1 MKTII
6 IGGGLTGLAAAYK
19 LLKNGISDVTIL
31 EKDMEPGGMAASYHI
46 GDYHIEKYYHHI
58 FESDTELISLI
69 TDMGLGKDLQWLKG
83 TTGYHIDGK
92 IYPMN
97 TPLELLRSPLSIF
110 DLMWLARIVLA
121 IKWKKDVSGL
131 DDVTAKEWIL
141 DNAGNSVYERF
152 FEPLLRSKFG
162 NNHDRV
168 SAAWL
173 FGRIRIRSNRS
184 ASGERLGYLRG
195 GFYRF
200 IKRLTDSI
208 IEMGGEVRT
217 GCEVSGIRVA
227 GGAVCGVY
235 VGGGEY
241 GKPDCDC
248 NCECD
253 GDCDCDVVISTVP
266 PHTLSRL
273 VRTGEGAGEEAG
285 HGFLGMPD
293 VPYQGT
299 ACALFG
305 MDKPLL
311 NNTYWLNIK
320 SDVPFGAVV
329 EHTNFLPVA
338 DYGEHLVY
346 VTAYLQDADDHR
358 WRCTEQ
364 EVIDSYLSG
373 LERLFPNFSKSNVRW
388 WRITRHI
395 DTAPVYLTGY
405 ARNIPPYSTDL
416 TGLYLAGMFS
426 DANYPERS
434 MNGSILAGFEC
445 VDAIIEDRDLFRV
458 TLESC

>member
-97 TPLELLRSPLSIF
+97 TPLELLRSPLSIL
-110 DLMWLARIVLA
+110 DLMQLARIVLA

-141 DNAGNSVYERF
+141 DTAGNSVYERF

-173 FGRIRIRSNRS
+173 FGRIKIRSNRS
-184 ASGERLGYLRG
+184 ASGEQLGYLRG

-200 IKRLTDSI
+200 IKRLTDAI

-217 GCEVSGIRVA
+217 ACEVSEIRVA
-227 GGAVCGVY
+227 DGAVCGVY
-235 VGGGEY
+235 VGGGDPDY
-241 GKPDCDC
+241 G
-248 NCECD
+248 
-253 GDCDCDVVISTVP
+253 CDVVISTVP

-285 HGFLGMPD
+285 HGFPGMPD

-346 VTAYLQDADDHR
+346 VTAYLQDADD
-358 WRCTEQ
+358 
-364 EVIDSYLSG
+364 
-373 LERLFPNFSKSNVRW
+373 
-388 WRITRHI
+388 
-395 DTAPVYLTGY
+395 
-405 ARNIPPYSTDL
+405 
-416 TGLYLAGMFS
+416 
-426 DANYPERS
+426 
-434 MNGSILAGFEC
+434 
-445 VDAIIEDRDLFRV
+445 
-458 TLESC
+458 

>member
-19 LLKNGISDVTIL
+19 LLKNRVSDVTII

-69 TDMGLGKDLQWLKG
+69 TDMGLGKDLRWLKG
-83 TTGYHIDGK
+83 TTGYHINGK

-97 TPLELLRSPLSIF
+97 TPLELLRSPLSVV

-217 GCEVSGIRVA
+217 ACEVSGILVA
-227 GGAVCGVY
+227 GGAVCGVC
-235 VGGGEY
+235 VSGGEY
-241 GKPDCDC
+241 GKP
-248 NCECD
+248 
-253 GDCDCDVVISTVP
+253 DCDVVISTVP

-273 VRTGEGAGEEAG
+273 VRTGAGANEGAGS
-285 HGFLGMPD
+285 GFQGMAD

-346 VTAYLQDADDHR
+346 VTAYLQDADDQR

-373 LERLFPNFSKSNVRW
+373 LERLFPDFSKNNVRW

-445 VDAIIEDRDLFRV
+445 ADEIMGDRDLFCV
-458 TLESC
+458 TPESC

>member
-1 MKTII
+1 MKTIV

-19 LLKNGISDVTIL
+19 LLKSGVSDVKIL
-31 EKDMEPGGMAASYHI
+31 EKDPEPGGMAASYHI
-46 GDYHIEKYYHHI
+46 SDYHIEKYYHHI
-58 FESDTELISLI
+58 FESDTELINLME
-69 TDMGLGKDLQWLKG
+69 DLGLGKDLQWLKG

-97 TPLELLRSPLSIF
+97 TPLELLRSPLSIL
-110 DLMWLARIVLA
+110 DLMRLAAIVLA
-121 IKWKKDVSGL
+121 IKWKKEISGF

-141 DNAGNSVYERF
+141 KNAGNSVYERF

-162 NNHDRV
+162 NNHDLV

-200 IKRLTDSI
+200 VKRLADSI
-208 IEMGGEVRT
+208 TWMGGEVRA
-217 GCEVSGIRVA
+217 GCEVSEIVVSDDS
-227 GGAVCGVY
+227 VCGVSA
-235 VGGGEY
+235 GGY
-241 GKPDCDC
+241 M
-248 NCECD
+248 ECD
-253 GDCDCDVVISTVP
+253 AVISTVS
-266 PHTLSRL
+266 PHAFSGMI
-273 VRTGEGAGEEAG
+273 RTGS
-285 HGFLGMPD
+285 GFRGMPD
-293 VPYQGT
+293 IPYQGT

-346 VTAYLQDADDHR
+346 VTAYFQDADDPR

-373 LERLFPNFSKSNVRW
+373 LERLFPDFNRSNIRW
-388 WRITRHI
+388 WRIARHI

-405 ARNIPPYSTDL
+405 ARNIPRYSTDL
-416 TGLYLAGMFS
+416 AGLYLAGMFS
-426 DANYPERS
+426 GANYPERS
-434 MNGSILAGFEC
+434 MNGSILAGFGCAGEIMGKMGA
-445 VDAIIEDRDLFRV
+445 V
-458 TLESC
+458 

>member
-121 IKWKKDVSGL
+121 IKLKKDVSGL

-184 ASGERLGYLRG
+184 ASGEWLGYLRG

-217 GCEVSGIRVA
+217 ACEVSGIRVA

-235 VGGGEY
+235 VYVAEG
-241 GKPDCDC
+241 DH
-248 NCECD
+248 
-253 GDCDCDVVISTVP
+253 DCDCDCDAVISTVP
-266 PHTLSRL
+266 PHTLSGL
-273 VRTGEGAGEEAG
+273 VRTGAGADEGAGSG
-285 HGFLGMPD
+285 SWKMPD

-346 VTAYLQDADDHR
+346 VTAYLQDADDQR

-364 EVIDSYLSG
+364 EVIDLYLSG
-373 LERLFPNFSKSNVRW
+373 LERLFPDFSKSNVRW

-445 VDAIIEDRDLFRV
+445 ADTIMGNRSLFA
-458 TLESC
+458 

>member
-121 IKWKKDVSGL
+121 IKLKKDISGL

-217 GCEVSGIRVA
+217 ACEVSGIRVA

-235 VGGGEY
+235 VYVAEG
-241 GKPDCDC
+241 DH
-248 NCECD
+248 
-253 GDCDCDVVISTVP
+253 DCDCDCDAVISTVP
-266 PHTLSRL
+266 PHTLSGL
-273 VRTGEGAGEEAG
+273 VRTGAGADEGAGSG
-285 HGFLGMPD
+285 SWKMPD

-346 VTAYLQDADDHR
+346 VTAYLQDADDQR

-364 EVIDSYLSG
+364 EVIDLYLSG
-373 LERLFPNFSKSNVRW
+373 LERLFPDFSKSNVRW

-445 VDAIIEDRDLFRV
+445 ADTIMGNRSLFA
-458 TLESC
+458 

>member
-121 IKWKKDVSGL
+121 IKLKKDVSGL

-184 ASGERLGYLRG
+184 ASGEWLGYLRG

-217 GCEVSGIRVA
+217 ACEVSGIRVA

-235 VGGGEY
+235 VAEG
-241 GKPDCDC
+241 DHDHDHNCDA
-248 NCECD
+248 
-253 GDCDCDVVISTVP
+253 VISTVP
-266 PHTLSRL
+266 PHTLSGL
-273 VRTGEGAGEEAG
+273 VRTEAGADEGAGSG
-285 HGFLGMPD
+285 SWKMPD

-346 VTAYLQDADDHR
+346 VTAYLQDADDQR

-364 EVIDSYLSG
+364 EVIDLYLSG
-373 LERLFPNFSKSNVRW
+373 LERLFPDFSKSNVRW

-445 VDAIIEDRDLFRV
+445 ADTIMGNRSLFA
-458 TLESC
+458 

>member
-31 EKDMEPGGMAASYHI
+31 EKDTEPGGMAASYHI

-83 TTGYHIDGK
+83 TTGYHINGK

-110 DLMWLARIVLA
+110 DLMWIARIVLA

-217 GCEVSGIRVA
+217 ACEVSGIRVA

-235 VGGGEY
+235 VGEGEHR
-241 GKPDCDC
+241 KLDC

-273 VRTGEGAGEEAG
+273 VRTGVGAGDGAG
-285 HGFLGMPD
+285 SGFQGLHD

-346 VTAYLQDADDHR
+346 VTAYLQDADDQR

-405 ARNIPPYSTDL
+405 ARNIPPYSTDI

-445 VDAIIEDRDLFRV
+445 VDEIMGNRDLFRV